1 MNRSA
6 KVLAFAMLALTL
18 AATTGCNKL
27 KARDQLNKGVQAY
40 KNAKYED
47 AIERFQKAVALDPSL
62 SAAQLYLATAY
73 ANQCTPGVETP
84 ENKRTCGQ
92 AIQTFKDVLA
102 KDPTNLTSAKGI
114 ASLYFQMKKF
124 DEAKEYNR
132 EALKI
137 DPNDP
142 ESYYSIGVID
152 WTQTYTPRME
162 ARNKLG
168 LKPDEP
174 LKDKKV
180 CEQVKDENT
189 KYIDEGMQALDKAL
203 ELRPDYD
210 DAMAYYNLLWRE
222 KADIECGDPAA
233 READLKKADEWVD
246 KTLAVKKE
254 KLEKQQQAG
263 GGGVTLDQ
271 PSK

>member
-1 MNRSA
+1 
-6 KVLAFAMLALTL
+6 MLALSL
-18 AATTGCNKL
+18 LATTGCNKL
-27 KARDQLNKGVQAY
+27 RARDQLNKGVQSY

-47 AIERFQKAVALDPSL
+47 AIEKFKNAVALDPSL
-62 SAAQLYLATAY
+62 SVAQLYLATAY
-73 ANQCTPGVETP
+73 ANQYVPGAVTP
-84 ENKRTCGQ
+84 ENERVGEQ
-92 AIQTFKDVLA
+92 AIQAFKDVLQ
-102 KDPTNLTSAKGI
+102 KDPSNLTSAKGI

-132 EALKI
+132 KALEI
-137 DPNDP
+137 DPKDP
-142 ESYYSIGVID
+142 ESFYSIGVID
-152 WTQTYTPRME
+152 WTETYAPRME

-180 CEQVKDENT
+180 CEEVKQKNSQ
-189 KYIDEGMQALDKAL
+189 YVDEGMQALDKAL

-233 READLKKADEWVD
+233 RESDLKKADEWVD

-254 KLEKQQQAG
+254 KAAKAAQQG
-263 GGGVTLDQ
+263 GGITLDQ
-271 PSK
+271 TK

>member
-6 KVLAFAMLALTL
+6 KVLAFVMLALSL
-18 AATTGCNKL
+18 LATTGCNKL
-27 KARDQLNKGVQAY
+27 RARDQLNKGVQAY

-47 AIERFQKAVALDPSL
+47 AIEKFKNAVALDPSL
-62 SAAQLYLATAY
+62 SVAQLYLATAY
-73 ANQCTPGVETP
+73 ANQYIPGAETP
-84 ENKRTCGQ
+84 DNQRVGDQ
-92 AIQTFKDVLA
+92 AIQAFKDVLA
-102 KDPTNLTSAKGI
+102 KDPSNLTSAKGI

-124 DEAKEYNR
+124 DLAKEYNR
-132 EALKI
+132 KALQI
-137 DPNDP
+137 DPKDP

-180 CEQVKDENT
+180 CEEVKQKNSQN
-189 KYIDEGMQALDKAL
+189 IDEGMQALDKAL
-203 ELRPDYD
+203 ELRSDYD

-222 KADIECGDPAA
+222 KADTECGDPAA

-246 KTLAVKKE
+246 KTLATKKD
-254 KLEKQQQAG
+254 KAAKAAQQGAG
-263 GGGVTLDQ
+263 GITMDQ
-271 PSK
+271 TK